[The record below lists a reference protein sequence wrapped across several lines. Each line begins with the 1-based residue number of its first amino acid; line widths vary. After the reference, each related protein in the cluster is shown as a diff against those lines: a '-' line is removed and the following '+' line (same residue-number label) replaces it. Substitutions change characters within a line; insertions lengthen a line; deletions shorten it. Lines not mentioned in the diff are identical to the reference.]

1 MTQKTELRMFTNQ
14 RVLNA
19 LKKLASYKT
28 DVVRVN
34 INSTATNVFLPVPIF
49 LNCLDDLSKTGAI
62 QRIVDG
68 NTLYFKVVNYE

>member
-1 MTQKTELRMFTNQ
+1 MTEKTELRMFTNQ

-19 LKKLASYKT
+19 LKKLAFYKT

-34 INSTATNVFLPVPIF
+34 LDYTATNAFLSVPIF
-49 LNCLDDLSKTGAI
+49 LNCLNDLSATGVI
-62 QRIVDG
+62 QRIIDG

>member
-1 MTQKTELRMFTNQ
+1 MFTNQ

-34 INSTATNVFLPVPIF
+34 INSTATNVFLPVPIL